1 MGFFRCVSKP
11 IKRFL
16 FSCADSVADNWKVIV
31 VEKYT
36 KKFTNKRIKLNLDNE
51 LTQTSDVPGLN
62 IFLANLQNDLNKEK
76 GLAHSKVREYWLRRG
91 PRLLLVLILTII
103 ITLGLAYL
111 LIEPSRNDQILSI
124 LIGFNMIIFNIYLL
138 YQRLIDA
145 ISGAMMR
152 IGHDHYTKWKSELIT
167 I

>member
-1 MGFFRCVSKP
+1 MGFFRCISKP

-16 FSCADSVADNWKVIV
+16 FYYADLVADKWANNV

-36 KKFTNKRIKLNLDNE
+36 KKFTKKRIKLNIDNE

-62 IFLANLQNDLNKEK
+62 IFLINLKNDLNTEK
-76 GLAHSKVREYWLRRG
+76 GLAHAKVREYWLRRG
-91 PRLLLVLILTII
+91 PRLIIVLFLTII
-103 ITLGLAYL
+103 ITLGLAYI
-111 LIEPSRNDQILSI
+111 LIEQSSNDQILSV
-124 LIGFNMIIFNIYLL
+124 LIGVNMIIFNIYLL

-152 IGHDHYTKWKSELIT
+152 IGHDHYTRWKTEILNV
-167 I
+167 